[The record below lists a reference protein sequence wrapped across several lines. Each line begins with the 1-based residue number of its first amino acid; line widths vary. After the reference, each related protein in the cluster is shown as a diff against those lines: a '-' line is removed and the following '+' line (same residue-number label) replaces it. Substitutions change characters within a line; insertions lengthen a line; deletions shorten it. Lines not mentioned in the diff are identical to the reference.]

1 MSTSRQSSN
10 RRKRTLSDLD
20 PTEFEHLVFDMLSL
34 LGLSNVDWRTPGADG
49 GRDIEGLWTQ
59 FDLSGYEQRTKWFV
73 ECKRYATAVDWPTVY
88 EKVAYADSHQA
99 DVLLMCTSSS
109 FSPAALTRVAE
120 WNDRR
125 RRPTIR
131 LWPQHELH
139 LRLQQHPD
147 LLAKYRLSDAP
158 ATPGKSLV
166 SIALAM
172 SKAISSHYS
181 RLVFSG
187 APTDPMLQASQNLAS
202 LLSRRVQDIETEGR
216 IVLVL
221 NAELP
226 RDLENC
232 EFVGERGQ
240 VDDPGLRAFMSYLTA
255 LSGLKLHVT
264 VRDQTASIK
273 NAKALQPILGRYN
286 DAFTGIAIWADCEIR
301 ISHQRIQLRQR
312 R

>member
-1 MSTSRQSSN
+1 MRPGWLKGLVRLDRCRPVVSQATAASGRSRIWN
-10 RRKRTLSDLD
+10 

-34 LGLSNVDWRTPGADG
+34 RGLSNVDWRTPGADG

-73 ECKRYATAVDWPTVY
+73 ECKRYAAAVDWPTIY

-147 LLAKYRLSDAP
+147 LLANTACLTRP
-158 ATPGKSLV
+158 QRQE
-166 SIALAM
+166 
-172 SKAISSHYS
+172 S
-181 RLVFSG
+181 RCCRS
-187 APTDPMLQASQNLAS
+187 
-202 LLSRRVQDIETEGR
+202 LSRCQRPS
-216 IVLVL
+216 
-221 NAELP
+221 A
-226 RDLENC
+226 
-232 EFVGERGQ
+232 
-240 VDDPGLRAFMSYLTA
+240 
-255 LSGLKLHVT
+255 VT
-264 VRDQTASIK
+264 IHDWCLAAR
-273 NAKALQPILGRYN
+273 
-286 DAFTGIAIWADCEIR
+286 
-301 ISHQRIQLRQR
+301 QRI
-312 R
+312 